1 MIDREEALRRIEG
14 FPALTGEECVPIMQ
28 AKGRVLSAPVIAR
41 LTQPPANMSAMD
53 GYAARFDECHLGA
66 KLKVIGEAAAG
77 RPFDGRV
84 GPGEC
89 VRLFTG
95 SVVPN
100 GADHVVIQEDVKRE
114 GDVAEIT
121 SAQDCARNIRR
132 AGIDFTE
139 GEELLSA
146 GMRLGPRHLSVCAA
160 ANHAEVMVKQRPR
173 IALLSNGDELRPP
186 GSVLEPGQIIA
197 SNEYSL
203 MALIEEWGGE
213 AINLGT
219 SPDDPDVLREK
230 IEKAEN
236 IDVFVPVGGASVGD
250 YDHMRPVFK
259 SLGFE
264 EVFSTVA
271 IKPGKPTWLYQKGDK
286 AVLGLPGNPASALVC
301 AHIFLRPF
309 LRKLLG
315 FAYKEDWLDVPLAA
329 PLPANGKR
337 ESFLRG
343 YLKTGEDG
351 LISVEPAGNQDS
363 SLLTPFITADV
374 LINRPANA
382 AALDAGERVSCVRLD

>member
-1 MIDREEALRRIEG
+1 MIDREEALRRIEA

-53 GYAARFDECHLGA
+53 GYAARFDACQLGA
-66 KLKVIGEAAAG
+66 KLKLIGEAAAG
-77 RPFDGRV
+77 RPFGGRV
-84 GPGEC
+84 GLGEC
-89 VRLFTG
+89 VRVFTG
-95 SVVPN
+95 SVVPK
-100 GADHVVIQEDVKRE
+100 GADHVVIQEDVERD
-114 GDVAEIT
+114 GDIAVISFE
-121 SAQDCARNIRR
+121 QDRPRNIRR

-139 GEELLSA
+139 GDELLSA

-160 ANHAEVMVKQRPR
+160 ANHAEVMVKRRPR

-250 YDHMRPVFK
+250 YDHMKPVFK

-264 EVFSTVA
+264 EVFSKVA
-271 IKPGKPTWLYQKGDK
+271 IKPGKPTWLYQKGEV

-309 LRKLLG
+309 LRTLLG
-315 FAYKEDWLDVPLAA
+315 VSHKEDWLDVPLSQ

-343 YLKTGEDG
+343 HLVRDADG
-351 LISVEPAGNQDS
+351 NACVEPASNQDS

-382 AALDAGERVSCVRLD
+382 AALSAGDCVSCVRLD